1 MTEPMNAA
9 PSQPSEPLAR
19 VPWKSTLLAS
29 AVAAGL
35 SCAGWWA
42 GCRLLAHSVDMGPD
56 TVRIGCSGII
66 LTWVVS
72 ALSMLALTPWTAR
85 PISTLAALWMGSTII
100 RLLVTPAGAYL
111 LYLSSPSAPKALAL
125 AVGLGYFVQLMTEA
139 GSIAAG
145 MSKAL
150 VPTR

>member
-1 MTEPMNAA
+1 MSASPTA
-9 PSQPSEPLAR
+9 PAEPLAR
-19 VPWKSTLLAS
+19 VPWKSTLLFG

-42 GCRLLAHSVDMGPD
+42 GCQLIAPTVELSPD
-56 TVRIGCSGII
+56 TVRIGCSGIL
-66 LTWVVS
+66 LTWVVA
-72 ALSMLALTPWTAR
+72 ALSLLALTPWTAR

-139 GSIAAG
+139 SSIAAG
-145 MSKAL
+145 MAKAL
-150 VPTR
+150 VPTK

>member
-1 MTEPMNAA
+1 MSAA
-9 PSQPSEPLAR
+9 PSTPAEPLAR
-19 VPWKSTLLAS
+19 VPWVSCLIGG

-42 GCRLLAHSVDMGPD
+42 GCRMLSGTVEMGPD
-56 TVRIGCSGII
+56 TVRIGCYGIL
-66 LTWVVS
+66 LTWAVA
-72 ALSMLALTPWTAR
+72 ALSTLVLTPWTAR
-85 PISTLAALWMGSTII
+85 PISTLAALWMGSTLV

-139 GSIAAG
+139 SSIAAG
-145 MSKAL
+145 MAKAL
-150 VPTR
+150 VPTK

>member
-1 MTEPMNAA
+1 MNTTPAAPPEPM
-9 PSQPSEPLAR
+9 AR
-19 VPWKSTLLAS
+19 VPWKSTLIAGV
-29 AVAAGL
+29 VAAGL

-42 GCRLLAHSVDMGPD
+42 GCRLLAPTVELSPD

-66 LTWVVS
+66 LTWVVA

-85 PISTLAALWMGSTII
+85 PFSTLAALWMGSTII

-139 GSIAAG
+139 SSIAAG
-145 MSKAL
+145 LAKAL
-150 VPTR
+150 VPTK

>member
-1 MTEPMNAA
+1 MSTA
-9 PSQPSEPLAR
+9 PSAPPEPLAR
-19 VPWKSTLLAS
+19 VPWKSTLLAG
-29 AVAAGL
+29 AAAAGL

-42 GCRLLAHSVDMGPD
+42 GCRLLAPTVAMGPD
-56 TVRIGCSGII
+56 TIRIGCYGII
-66 LTWVVS
+66 LTWVVA

-111 LYLSSPSAPKALAL
+111 LYLSTPSAPKALAL

-145 MSKAL
+145 MAKAL
-150 VPTR
+150 VPTK

>member
-1 MTEPMNAA
+1 MTAA
-9 PSQPSEPLAR
+9 PAAAPEPVAR
-19 VPWKSTLLAS
+19 VPWKSTLIAG

-42 GCRLLAHSVDMGPD
+42 GCRLLAPTVEMSPD
-56 TVRIGCSGII
+56 AVRIGCSGII
-66 LTWVVS
+66 LTWVVA
-72 ALSMLALTPWTAR
+72 ALSMLVLTPWTAR

-139 GSIAAG
+139 SSIAAG
-145 MSKAL
+145 MAKAL
-150 VPTR
+150 VPTK

>member
-1 MTEPMNAA
+1 MSSA
-9 PSQPSEPLAR
+9 PATPPEPLAR
-19 VPWKSTLLAS
+19 VPWKSTLLMGVA
-29 AVAAGL
+29 AAGL

-42 GCRLLAHSVDMGPD
+42 GCRLLAPTVEMGPD
-56 TVRIGCSGII
+56 TVKIGCYGII
-66 LTWVVS
+66 LTWVVA

-85 PISTLAALWMGSTII
+85 PVSTLAALWMGSTII

-111 LYLSSPSAPKALAL
+111 LYLSTPSAPKALAL

-145 MSKAL
+145 MAKAL
-150 VPTR
+150 VPTK